1 MTFEQAF
8 NTWITHERIVHEM
21 RGDKSKINLE
31 IASKIAHNI
40 MDLTKEYESI
50 EVDGVEALEKRFQLK
65 HIIKQEVKSFHNIM
79 QNLGIAHY
87 MTKFIPMID

>member
-31 IASKIAHNI
+31 VASKIAHNI
-40 MDLTKEYESI
+40 IDLVKEVESLD
-50 EVDGVEALEKRFQLK
+50 VDTVEALEKQFQLK
-65 HIIKQEVKSFHNIM
+65 HELNREVKSWLNIM

-87 MTKFIPMID
+87 MKQLIPLID